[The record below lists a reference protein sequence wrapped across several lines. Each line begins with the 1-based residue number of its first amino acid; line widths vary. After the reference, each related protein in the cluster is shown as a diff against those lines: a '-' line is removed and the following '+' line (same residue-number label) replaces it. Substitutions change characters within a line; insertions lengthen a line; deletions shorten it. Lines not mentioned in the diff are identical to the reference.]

1 MATEKDKILAEKE
14 ADRLIAKFDSIRL
27 ALVDSI
33 MVCFEHQ
40 DKISKLA
47 KEYREKN
54 KETIAIKK
62 KEWCDKRKSEKKEYD
77 RLYYLKKKLEK
88 EQQKLSSK

>member
-40 DKISKLA
+40 DTISKL
-47 KEYREKN
+47 K
-54 KETIAIKK
+54 
-62 KEWCDKRKSEKKEYD
+62 DD
-77 RLYYLKKKLEK
+77 LEK
-88 EQQKLSSK
+88 ANNEIKNLKSN

>member
-40 DKISKLA
+40 DTISKL
-47 KEYREKN
+47 EEDFKN
-54 KETIAIKK
+54 QIKFI
-62 KEWCDKRKSEKKEYD
+62 
-77 RLYYLKKKLEK
+77 
-88 EQQKLSSK
+88 SS